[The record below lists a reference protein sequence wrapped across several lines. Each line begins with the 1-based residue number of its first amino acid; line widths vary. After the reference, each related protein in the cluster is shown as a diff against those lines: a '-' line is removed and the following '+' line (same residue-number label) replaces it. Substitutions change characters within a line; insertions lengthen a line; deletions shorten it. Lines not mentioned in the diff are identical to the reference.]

1 MQRVLSGL
9 QFISVYLDDVIVHS
23 ETLAEHV
30 IHLRIV
36 FECLR
41 TAGLKL
47 NPAKCRFVC
56 DEVEYLGHLITPAG
70 LKPSECN
77 LTAVREFPVP
87 TNLKHL
93 RQFLGLTSHYRC
105 FIHNYAK
112 IAHSLCAMIRKG
124 ARYQWTADC
133 EVAFETLKSKLLTPP
148 ILAYPDFD
156 KDFVLETDASK
167 HGLGAILSQ
176 RQEDNRL
183 HPVAYA
189 SRSISAS
196 EANYAITNLET
207 LAVVWAIT
215 HFRYYLYGHNITVIT
230 DHAAVKTVLGAP
242 NLTGQHARWWS
253 KVYGS
258 GIRLLDIVHRAGKD
272 SQHADALSR
281 QLVLPVPPDNGASK
295 EVQIALISSSEAEDI
310 STLLHKEPDN
320 ATNCSDSFHE
330 EQLRDPALCP
340 IMNYLSEGV
349 LPEDS
354 QVAAKLIVQASLYT
368 MADGILYYIGQKK
381 DSVPKVVVPSEYKKR
396 LMEEYHAGVMSGHFS
411 GPRIYKTMSRQ
422 WWWDHMY
429 QDIIYLQL

>member
-1 MQRVLSGL
+1 MTKLDVFPLPRINDLLDQLGKSKYYTTLDLTSGYWQIRVHANSQEKTAFATHQGLFEFRIMPFGVMNAPAVFQRSMQRVLSGL
-9 QFISVYLDDVIVHS
+9 QFISVYLDDVIVYS

-30 IHLRIV
+30 NHLRIM
-36 FECLR
+36 FERLR

-70 LKPSECN
+70 LKPSERN
-77 LTAVREFPVP
+77 LIAVREFPVP

-93 RQFLGLTSHYRC
+93 RQFLGLTSHYRR

-112 IAHSLCAMIRKG
+112 IAHSLYAMTRKG
-124 ARYQWTADC
+124 AQYQWTADC
-133 EVAFETLKSKLLTPP
+133 EVAFETLKSKLLAPP
-148 ILAYPDFD
+148 ILAYPDFG

-189 SRSISAS
+189 SQSISAS

-215 HFRYYLYGHNITVIT
+215 HFRYYLYGHNVTVIT
-230 DHAAVKTVLGAP
+230 DHAAVKAVLGAP
-242 NLTGQHARWWS
+242 NLTGQHAGWWS

-272 SQHADALSR
+272 SQHADAL
-281 QLVLPVPPDNGASK
+281 
-295 EVQIALISSSEAEDI
+295 
-310 STLLHKEPDN
+310 
-320 ATNCSDSFHE
+320 
-330 EQLRDPALCP
+330 
-340 IMNYLSEGV
+340 
-349 LPEDS
+349 
-354 QVAAKLIVQASLYT
+354 
-368 MADGILYYIGQKK
+368 
-381 DSVPKVVVPSEYKKR
+381 
-396 LMEEYHAGVMSGHFS
+396 
-411 GPRIYKTMSRQ
+411 
-422 WWWDHMY
+422 
-429 QDIIYLQL
+429 